1 MKFIK
6 DILQSTA
13 PVKYAAIVFTLTA
26 LGTAQSSAQ
35 PHTRNYSSSSSSHY
49 SKSIKLDSKN
59 GPSSTPRG
67 GPAVG
72 VNKASATAQNSELN
86 RLEHQT
92 AQIQAPAR
100 HQAKPAADQG
110 HSRVARSREAE
121 HNAPINFS
129 YRPPQSGHSS
139 SNGTSV
145 RSSSGSHR

>member
-6 DILQSTA
+6 DIFQSTA
-13 PVKYAAIVFTLTA
+13 PVKYAVIVFTVTV
-26 LGTAQSSAQ
+26 LGTAQSSSH
-35 PHTRNYSSSSSSHY
+35 PHTRNYYSSSSSHY
-49 SKSIKLDSKN
+49 SKSIKLDSKS

-72 VNKASATAQNSELN
+72 VNKTSVTAQNSELN

-92 AQIQAPAR
+92 ATQIQAPSK
-100 HQAKPAADQG
+100 HQVRPVAEQG
-110 HSRVARSREAE
+110 HSRVTRSREAE

-139 SNGTSV
+139 SNSV
-145 RSSSGSHR
+145 RSSSGSHH